1 MTTFELQKLDEE
13 IARIPTPPVTDED
26 FDRRANLMARRI
38 TLDQDI
44 RAAAAN
50 SRPQPRG
57 NLVVN
62 VPDGSG
68 ISHFYGTGGRL
79 CQTRITDDGRVVLD
93 LFMAEFRNL
102 LASRQHGLDWQ
113 NANPDAIALLGAV

>member
-1 MTTFELQKLDEE
+1 MTQETVTLQKLDEALAQLPASQE
-13 IARIPTPPVTDED
+13 NLET
-26 FDRRANLMARRI
+26 RAALMARRI
-38 TLDQDI
+38 EFDQAA

-62 VPDGSG
+62 VPDGVG
-68 ISHFYGTGGRL
+68 ISHFFGNGGRVVRS
-79 CQTRITDDGRVVLD
+79 RIADDGRLVLD
-93 LFMAEFRNL
+93 LFLDEFKNL

-113 NANPDAIALLGAV
+113 IANPEALQRLGEVA